1 MEVNLIEK
9 RLATPNE
16 YERYGIATLS
26 HQLNTAKEALEAK
39 WQRFEELDK
48 KMSDWLDFIFAFV
61 LFGVASFEDLLTL
74 GFLVWIL
81 CGFTLA
87 YLSGLIYFSW

>member
-26 HQLNTAKEALEAK
+26 HQLNAAKEALEAK

-48 KMSDWLDFIFAFV
+48 KMSD
-61 LFGVASFEDLLTL
+61 
-74 GFLVWIL
+74 
-81 CGFTLA
+81 
-87 YLSGLIYFSW
+87 